1 MKDSFDRDEL
11 KSTLKIP
18 SVVPES
24 INARIDDTLR
34 NLEHRKKSRK
44 LPKKT
49 FLLLVACISIMS
61 LSTLVA
67 FGQKLPIINSL
78 VNFVNPSAAKNYESV
93 KADIADKKGK
103 TVVNK
108 KVTVKGITLT
118 VNDVSY
124 DGATLIVGYNLSK
137 PGGFGSDV
145 TQINTDMVPRFQNP
159 KDSTYTGLGN
169 RVSSANDYLSKKDNG
184 DYQGYSSIDFEDIE
198 TKLQDDYMVSLNIDR
213 IDIGSRLSSS
223 GPTEVIGPWKIDTGL
238 TERDIYTAAQTTE
251 SNVVH
256 KLKNAKIDSTKVIRS
271 ALSNIISFKGTDN
284 IRQIPNLG
292 LGFFIL
298 DDKGNCLNYTSRSGV
313 SYTPSGFIT
322 DISLLR
328 IPNDTKKLTVI
339 PYRFVFSK
347 KDSDKEKLYK
357 ADLTKLP
364 VSIKI
369 QDQEINISA
378 IERSPGKLIM
388 HYTISGL
395 ADNISYTSFGFED
408 KDGNKILPTGSQA
421 RIISPMDYET
431 HQGTYEFKTDH
442 PENIAKITLHGHQ
455 YELMNDYKFDV
466 ELK

>member
-1 MKDSFDRDEL
+1 MNSSFDRDEL
-11 KSTLKIP
+11 KSTLEIP

-34 NLEHRKKSRK
+34 NLEQRKKSRN

-49 FLLLVACISIMS
+49 FLLLVACISIMG

-67 FGQKLPIINSL
+67 FGQNLPIINSL

-93 KADIADKKGK
+93 KADIAGKKGK

-124 DGATLIVGYNLSK
+124 DGATLIVGYNLSR
-137 PGGFGSDV
+137 PGGFGSNV
-145 TQINTDMVPRFQNP
+145 TYINTDMMPHFQSP
-159 KDSTYTGLGN
+159 EDSTYTGFGN
-169 RVSSANDYLSKKDNG
+169 RVSSANDYLSKKGDG
-184 DYQGYSSIDFEDIE
+184 DYQGYSSIHFVDIE

-213 IDIGSRLSSS
+213 IDIGNGLSSS

-238 TERDIYTAAQTTE
+238 TEKDIYTAAQTTE
-251 SNVVH
+251 SNVMH
-256 KLKNAKIDSTKVIRS
+256 ELKNAKVDSVKVIRS

-284 IRQIPNLG
+284 IQQIPKLW

-298 DDKGNCLNYTSRSGV
+298 DDKGNCLNYKSLAGSGDLKG
-313 SYTPSGFIT
+313 GFKT
-322 DISLLR
+322 DISLSR

-339 PYRFVFSK
+339 PYRFVNSK

-369 QDQEINISA
+369 QNQDINISA

-395 ADNISYTSFGFED
+395 ADDISYTSFGFED
-408 KDGNKILPTGSQA
+408 KKGNEILPNDPWA

-442 PENIAKITLHGHQ
+442 PEEISKVTVYGHE